1 MAQHRR
7 EPNSLAASMAAERG
21 PSAWPASMAAERAA
35 PPRIPATILT
45 GYAGAGKSHVVN
57 LLLAE
62 AARRKLRVAK
72 RAARCD
78 RAQPQGHRGAIDFE

>member
-1 MAQHRR
+1 
-7 EPNSLAASMAAERG
+7 
-21 PSAWPASMAAERAA
+21 MAAERAA

-62 AARRKLRVAK
+62 AARRKLRVAVVAQ
-72 RAARCD
+72 RAAEEFALSPSPM
-78 RAQPQGHRGAIDFE
+78 RADLAVAYTEVYDFGSGCL